1 MVTLPDLDIPE
12 ELRAVAGFSELS
24 RDLLAEVA
32 SAASQ
37 RRVLAGVTLVEQ
49 GSVATSLDF
58 LARGAVKLV
67 RTRTSSDGESTVVL
81 DVMRAPA
88 VLFDPGL
95 FDGVGASASVIT
107 MRASHLFSLDRR
119 ATLKL
124 STIHPPLARVL
135 LAHLAHTVRRHV
147 RRIDEVASGP
157 VDDRVRHLLDGLA
170 HDHGTPFGQGRFIAI
185 PLRRRDIACMVN
197 ATTETV
203 SRLLA
208 RFEREGRVRST
219 RDGIWW
225 RGTDSTAPPSMA
237 REGESVAL
245 GARAKRRPV

>member
-1 MVTLPDLDIPE
+1 MAALPDLDVFD
-12 ELRAVAGFSELS
+12 ELRSVAGFCDLS
-24 RDLLAEVA
+24 RELLIEVSGA
-32 SAASQ
+32 VAQ

-49 GSVATSLDF
+49 GAVAASLDV
-58 LARGAVKLV
+58 LARGAAKVV
-67 RTRTSSDGESTVVL
+67 RTTTSSTGPSTVVL

-88 VLFDPGL
+88 VLLDAGL
-95 FDGVGASASVIT
+95 LDGTHAPASVVT
-107 MRASHLFSLDRR
+107 MRASHLFSIDRR

-124 STIHPPLARVL
+124 ATIHPALARVL
-135 LAHLAHTVRRHV
+135 LGHLAHSVRRHI

-157 VDDRVRHLLDGLA
+157 VDDRVCHLLDGLA

-208 RFEREGRVRST
+208 RLEREGRVRST

-225 RGTDSTAPPSMA
+225 RGAEGAASSSAPEPK
-237 REGESVAL
+237 GV
-245 GARAKRRPV
+245 RRKGQA

>member
-1 MVTLPDLDIPE
+1 MTPLPDLDIPE

-24 RDLLAEVA
+24 RDLLAEIAAA
-32 SAASQ
+32 SSQ
-37 RRVLAGVTLVEQ
+37 RRVLAGVTLIEQ
-49 GSVATSLDF
+49 GMAATSLDV

-67 RTRTSSDGESTVVL
+67 RTTESSDGQSTVVL

-88 VLFDPGL
+88 VLFDAGL
-95 FDGVGASASVIT
+95 LDGVGASSSVVT

-124 STIHPPLARVL
+124 AGLHPSLGRVL
-135 LAHLAHTVRRHV
+135 LGQLAHTVRRHV

-157 VDDRVRHLLDGLA
+157 VDDRVRRLLDGLA

-225 RGTDSTAPPSMA
+225 RGPDSTAPAALVEPKFPS
-237 REGESVAL
+237 S
-245 GARAKRRPV
+245 ARATKKRAP

>member
-1 MVTLPDLDIPE
+1 MAQLPDLDIFD
-12 ELRAVAGFSELS
+12 ELRAVPGFSDLS
-24 RDLLAEVA
+24 RELLVEIAA
-32 SAASQ
+32 TASQ
-37 RRVLAGVTLVEQ
+37 RRVQAGVTLVEQ
-49 GSVATSLDF
+49 GFVAPCLDI

-67 RTRTSSDGESTVVL
+67 RTTPTSDGESIVVL

-88 VLFDPGL
+88 VLLDVGL
-95 FDGVGASASVIT
+95 LDGVGAPASIVT
-107 MRASHLFSLDRR
+107 MRASHLLTIERR
-119 ATLKL
+119 VALKL
-124 STIHPPLARVL
+124 AAVHLGVARVL
-135 LAHLAHTVRRHV
+135 LAQVAHTLRRHV

-157 VDDRVRHLLDGLA
+157 VDDRVCRLLDALA
-170 HDHGTPFGQGRFIAI
+170 IEQGTPFGQGRFIAI

-225 RGTDSTAPPSMA
+225 RGAEGSVT
-237 REGESVAL
+237 REREREEKS
-245 GARAKRRPV
+245 RTRRR